1 MFVLNLDKSTNRILS
16 VCEMFNEIQLKD
28 GVSVSEIP
36 ENGKTNLNDYLYVN
50 GEFVYSPIEKQE
62 EEVTYQ

>member
-1 MFVLNLDKSTNRILS
+1 MFVLNLDKITNRILS
-16 VCEMFNEIQLKD
+16 VCETFNKIKLKD
-28 GVSVSEIP
+28 GISVNEIP
-36 ENGKTNLNDYLYVN
+36 ENGMANLNDYLYVN